1 MRFPWFPLLQSINAS
16 CNYKNKTCNY
26 KNEAFIYIIK
36 SCNYSLLYS
45 LNKFPSYAKE
55 VCIGRKELFYTYL
68 RGKIKRSEL
77 FSPDLP
83 V

>member
-36 SCNYSLLYS
+36 SCNYSFLPILKNFATY
-45 LNKFPSYAKE
+45 
-55 VCIGRKELFYTYL
+55 RKELCYGSRTTYFP
-68 RGKIKRSEL
+68 IPCSS
-77 FSPDLP
+77 SPYN
-83 V
+83 

>member
-26 KNEAFIYIIK
+26 
-36 SCNYSLLYS
+36 SLLYS

-55 VCIGRKELFYTYL
+55 VCIGGERTFLYVLEGKDKE
-68 RGKIKRSEL
+68 
-77 FSPDLP
+77 